1 MLHLHSAFPL
11 AQHAMSH
18 VDTTLTQCVFARHQG
33 TWQPAAGLARH
44 PGLARQPFTKLYAA
58 GEAYGIQI
66 RSTLIGFGNG
76 FQASPPHR
84 MLSKALEL
92 SNKTAFNFA
101 DRATSLQTKFIPR
114 FSRQCRVFFFP
125 APNVERPKPDYE
137 SLFALIESKKSAIRA
152 YVMASLDM
160 RIIYGVFRAAK
171 NNQAPP
177 SGSCLAREDDGTCLA
192 GVPGNKIL
200 SVSVCDSNTKH
211 ISEKIKTVEYVRS
224 SIMNY
229 FVNALIEFHLELP
242 KKQHSSERLFLLA
255 NPKKIDEI
263 PMINFC

>member
-1 MLHLHSAFPL
+1 MTYFS
-11 AQHAMSH
+11 S
-18 VDTTLTQCVFARHQG
+18 
-33 TWQPAAGLARH
+33 
-44 PGLARQPFTKLYAA
+44 K

-101 DRATSLQTKFIPR
+101 DRATSSQTKFIPR
-114 FSRQCRVFFFP
+114 FSRQ
-125 APNVERPKPDYE
+125 
-137 SLFALIESKKSAIRA
+137 
-152 YVMASLDM
+152 YVMASLDI

-171 NNQAPP
+171 NNQTPP

-192 GVPGNKIL
+192 GVP
-200 SVSVCDSNTKH
+200 
-211 ISEKIKTVEYVRS
+211 
-224 SIMNY
+224 
-229 FVNALIEFHLELP
+229 EFHLELP

>member
-1 MLHLHSAFPL
+1 MTYFS
-11 AQHAMSH
+11 S
-18 VDTTLTQCVFARHQG
+18 
-33 TWQPAAGLARH
+33 
-44 PGLARQPFTKLYAA
+44 K

-92 SNKTAFNFA
+92 SNKTAFTFA
-101 DRATSLQTKFIPR
+101 DRATSSQTKFIPR
-114 FSRQCRVFFFP
+114 FSRQCRVFFFA
-125 APNVERPKPDYE
+125 APNVERFVLTSQEYTFP
-137 SLFALIESKKSAIRA
+137 SLLCLDKFKSV

-171 NNQAPP
+171 NNQTPP

-200 SVSVCDSNTKH
+200 SVSVCGSNTKH
-211 ISEKIKTVEYVRS
+211 ISEKIKLVEYVRS

-229 FVNALIEFHLELP
+229 FVNALTEFHLELP